1 MLQNDNLIRA
11 LLRQPVDRTPI
22 WMMRQAGRYLP
33 EYRQLRKQVPDFMTF
48 CRTPA
53 LCCEATL
60 QPLARFDLDAAIIFS
75 DILTVPAAMG
85 LPLQFVAGSGPQFSE
100 PLRSRADLA
109 RLKAVDAS
117 ALDYVMQAITLTR
130 RELAGRVP
138 LFGFAGSPWTVACYM
153 VEGAGSKIWPAV
165 RAMLY
170 SSPQLMHELLDKITV
185 TTIAYL
191 NAQIEAGA
199 DAIMLFDTWGSVLAF
214 DRYPEFSL
222 QYMQRIAAAI
232 HREHEGRRIP
242 LVLFTKQASPWL
254 ELLADSDCDGIG
266 LDSTVNLSQ
275 AIARVGDRVTLQGN
289 LDPFTLY
296 ADADTIR
303 QSVHA
308 ILDAF
313 AGHDGHVFNL
323 GHGIDKD
330 TPIAGVE
337 AMVAAVREYDARA
350 RSKEG

>member
-1 MLQNDNLIRA
+1 M
-11 LLRQPVDRTPI
+11 
-22 WMMRQAGRYLP
+22 
-33 EYRQLRKQVPDFMTF
+33 
-48 CRTPA
+48 
-53 LCCEATL
+53 
-60 QPLARFDLDAAIIFS
+60 
-75 DILTVPAAMG
+75 
-85 LPLQFVAGSGPQFSE
+85 
-100 PLRSRADLA
+100 
-109 RLKAVDAS
+109 
-117 ALDYVMQAITLTR
+117 
-130 RELAGRVP
+130 
-138 LFGFAGSPWTVACYM
+138 
-153 VEGAGSKIWPAV
+153 GAGW
-165 RAMLY
+165 R
-170 SSPQLMHELLDKITV
+170 
-185 TTIAYL
+185 
-191 NAQIEAGA
+191 
-199 DAIMLFDTWGSVLAF
+199 
-214 DRYPEFSL
+214 
-222 QYMQRIAAAI
+222 
-232 HREHEGRRIP
+232 REHEGRRIP

-254 ELLADSDCDGIG
+254 ELLADSDCDGVG